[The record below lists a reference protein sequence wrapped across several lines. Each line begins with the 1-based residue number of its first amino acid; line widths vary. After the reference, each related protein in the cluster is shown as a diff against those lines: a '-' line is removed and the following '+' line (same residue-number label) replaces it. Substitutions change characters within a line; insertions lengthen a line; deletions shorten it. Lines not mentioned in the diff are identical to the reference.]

1 MSGGKMLHP
10 ISVRILR
17 RDHKEQM
24 PEFDDCITIR
34 KLTENRIKVTYVEKS
49 GDEPIVDIS
58 YMGYQQLMIYIY
70 RVLFLL
76 VIDNDPFLSVQFIFP
91 GYPSTLITIPNLKD
105 RIPTMMELVWSTCVS
120 WPSSSSASASESAT
134 ATARNMSD
142 E

>member
-1 MSGGKMLHP
+1 
-10 ISVRILR
+10 
-17 RDHKEQM
+17 M

-120 WPSSSSASASESAT
+120 WPSSSSVSASESAS
-134 ATARNMSD
+134 ATARNVAD